1 MPQVEIKIG
10 GRSFE
15 VACQEGEES
24 FLQSAA
30 ALLDAEAS
38 SFAAQAGRMP
48 ESQLLLMSGLLL
60 ADKTVAIEDRL
71 REAEAKIAELEL
83 KVANPKEVAIQA
95 YDPLGLQNSTLQH
108 RATQPPIAGTI
119 LHPPDRPLQTNDP
132 RF

>member
-83 KVANPKEVAIQA
+83 KVANPKEVSVPVVPTEVT
-95 YDPLGLQNSTLQH
+95 DTLKELAA
-108 RATQPPIAGTI
+108 RAEA
-119 LHPPDRPLQTNDP
+119 LADEVDDKLKA
-132 RF
+132 

>member
-71 REAEAKIAELEL
+71 REAEDKIAELEL
-83 KVANPKEVAIQA
+83 KVANPKEVAVPVVPTA
-95 YDPLGLQNSTLQH
+95 VTDTLKELAA
-108 RATQPPIAGTI
+108 RAEA
-119 LHPPDRPLQTNDP
+119 LADEVDDKLKA
-132 RF
+132 

>member
-15 VACQEGEES
+15 VACQEGEEL
-24 FLQSAA
+24 FLKSAA

-48 ESQLLLMSGLLL
+48 ELQLLLMSGLLL

-83 KVANPKEVAIQA
+83 KAANPKEVSVPVVPTEVT
-95 YDPLGLQNSTLQH
+95 DTLKELAA
-108 RATQPPIAGTI
+108 RAEA
-119 LHPPDRPLQTNDP
+119 LADEVDDKLKA
-132 RF
+132 

>member
-1 MPQVEIKIG
+1 MPQVVIKIG

-83 KVANPKEVAIQA
+83 KAANPKEVAVSVVTTA
-95 YDPLGLQNSTLQH
+95 VTDTLKELAA
-108 RATQPPIAGTI
+108 RAEA
-119 LHPPDRPLQTNDP
+119 LADEVDDKLKA
-132 RF
+132 

>member
-48 ESQLLLMSGLLL
+48 EAQLLLMSGLLL

-83 KVANPKEVAIQA
+83 KAANPKEVSVPVVPTEVT
-95 YDPLGLQNSTLQH
+95 DTLKELAA
-108 RATQPPIAGTI
+108 RAEA
-119 LHPPDRPLQTNDP
+119 LADEVDDKLKA
-132 RF
+132 

>member
-1 MPQVEIKIG
+1 MPQVVIKIG

-15 VACQEGEES
+15 VACQDGEES

-83 KVANPKEVAIQA
+83 KAANPKEVSVPVVPTEVT
-95 YDPLGLQNSTLQH
+95 DTLKELAA
-108 RATQPPIAGTI
+108 RAEA
-119 LHPPDRPLQTNDP
+119 LADEVDDKLKA
-132 RF
+132 